1 MGVNTEYIAIY
12 GIKKDYYFVRCYKSK
27 KDPKYLEDI
36 ETGEIN
42 LFRNIVFK
50 DNMPDQFIVLADSM
64 SCEYSAIGLLLHQPV
79 EYIEEIKNIEIGER
93 EREKYMSMTIRELDS
108 LGITF
113 SSSLDV
119 KFYSFIHF
127 T

>member
-1 MGVNTEYIAIY
+1 MGVNAEYIAMY
-12 GIKKDYYFVRCYKSK
+12 GIKKDYYFIRCYKSK
-27 KDPKYLEDI
+27 KDPKYLEDV

-42 LFRNIVFK
+42 LFRNIIFK
-50 DNMPDQFIVLADSM
+50 DNMPDQFVVLADSM
-64 SCEYSAIGLLLHQPV
+64 SCEYSAVGLLLHHPV
-79 EYIEEIKNIEIGER
+79 EYIEEIRNIEIGEH
-93 EREKYMSMTIRELDS
+93 EREKYMSMAIRGLDS
-108 LGITF
+108 LGVTF